1 MRRSFLLTAVA
12 VVFFAGLIWLL
23 MRQDH
28 VLKTGTGC
36 MDYLH
41 FNRADA
47 VQAKVIMDSWRGE
60 QVKTNAVKWIVRLD
74 YLLIIVYVSYLY
86 WALVRRKKTVRQVP
100 DQRWQVGW
108 LTAAIVCILA
118 GAVLDVI
125 QDTIIYIYVS
135 VPKGRVHSLEIL
147 TWCKW
152 RALLT
157 GVLILI
163 GSWIPL
169 GWVRK
174 IPIRP
179 FFEYL
184 RAVLKSIWLFFPSLL
199 FLLLTIVAFWKQ
211 SQGKDIVV
219 AFTEADR
226 SGFRLV
232 FFLVI
237 AFWVYISWYSSRVIA
252 EIKVKDERIKER
264 FLYNYPRLAGNACL
278 LVAELALLQAPI
290 LEHPLCPG
298 LATGILAVALIGL
311 YLADRWIGRQMK
323 KLADALGKGAG
334 WLFIVFVAILPGG
347 KFIPFSHV
355 GYIYGLLAMLLLLH
369 FLYLF
374 YVNLRRDRLPANQK
388 TYLTIKQASG
398 FSQTILAFFCIPNE
412 EISYV
417 RWLIRISLLAIG
429 VDIIAIL
436 NLPIARGIGP
446 FSLVILAFAVLL
458 AFGNVITALSVRLR
472 LNIHFLLFLM
482 ALLLG
487 LPERH
492 NVKQLELTQKHNGY
506 SHRPSLRQY
515 LKTWLQRV
523 PDSASSYDMYLV
535 LANGGAS
542 RSGYWT
548 ASVLGR
554 LEDTSRLRCPQD
566 PFSRHLFCLSGTSG
580 GGVGVATFFA
590 LLNDHRKPTD
600 SSYCESAQVF
610 LQQDYFSYTLA
621 RMLGPDF
628 FNYIF
633 HLTSSKDRGRALEE
647 AFEEYSDTVHYQ
659 PEFNQAFSEFP
670 AMNADSNKV
679 LLPILFV
686 NTTQMQDGTP
696 GVVTNL
702 RLDTTY
708 FNQRIDV
715 MDLLDSTRDIS
726 MASGAIL
733 GARFP
738 YLSPAGRI
746 GNHYFVDGGYFDNSG
761 AGVVQELL
769 RGMLTIAWDDSL
781 RGDTWIYRRVKRLH
795 IKVLHIVNSPVNGTD
810 TLHAVAPIKN
820 DLLSPILTIVGAY
833 DMQTTVNDDRLYHYI
848 NDIDKYFGIR
858 AEHRLISLYKDSSE
872 SKIKEDPYSM
882 NWFISDTTR
891 HRIDERLA
899 HQPMIDTILRQSG
912 FFPCINEGKNVSR
925 Y

>member
-1 MRRSFLLTAVA
+1 
-12 VVFFAGLIWLL
+12 
-23 MRQDH
+23 
-28 VLKTGTGC
+28 
-36 MDYLH
+36 
-41 FNRADA
+41 
-47 VQAKVIMDSWRGE
+47 
-60 QVKTNAVKWIVRLD
+60 
-74 YLLIIVYVSYLY
+74 
-86 WALVRRKKTVRQVP
+86 
-100 DQRWQVGW
+100 
-108 LTAAIVCILA
+108 
-118 GAVLDVI
+118 
-125 QDTIIYIYVS
+125 
-135 VPKGRVHSLEIL
+135 
-147 TWCKW
+147 
-152 RALLT
+152 
-157 GVLILI
+157 
-163 GSWIPL
+163 
-169 GWVRK
+169 
-174 IPIRP
+174 
-179 FFEYL
+179 
-184 RAVLKSIWLFFPSLL
+184 
-199 FLLLTIVAFWKQ
+199 
-211 SQGKDIVV
+211 
-219 AFTEADR
+219 
-226 SGFRLV
+226 
-232 FFLVI
+232 
-237 AFWVYISWYSSRVIA
+237 
-252 EIKVKDERIKER
+252 
-264 FLYNYPRLAGNACL
+264 
-278 LVAELALLQAPI
+278 
-290 LEHPLCPG
+290 
-298 LATGILAVALIGL
+298 
-311 YLADRWIGRQMK
+311 
-323 KLADALGKGAG
+323 
-334 WLFIVFVAILPGG
+334 
-347 KFIPFSHV
+347 
-355 GYIYGLLAMLLLLH
+355 LLLLH

-374 YVNLRRDRLPANQK
+374 YINLRRDLLPANK
-388 TYLTIKQASG
+388 TYIAMKAASG

-417 RWLIRISLLAIG
+417 RWLIRISLLAVGI
-429 VDIIAIL
+429 DIVAIL
-436 NLPIARGIGP
+436 CLPIARHIGP

-492 NVKQLELTQKHNGY
+492 NVQQLQLTQTQNGY
-506 SHRPSLRQY
+506 GHRPSLEQY
-515 LKTWLQRV
+515 LRAWLQRV

-554 LEDTSRLRCPQD
+554 LEDTSRKLCPQD

-590 LLNDHRKPTD
+590 LLNDHRKPND
-600 SSYCESAQVF
+600 SSYRQSSQAF

-621 RMLGPDF
+621 RMLGPDY

-633 HLTSSKDRGRALEE
+633 HLTTSKDRGRALEE
-647 AFEEYSDTVHYQ
+647 AFEDYADTLEHYR
-659 PEFNQAFSEFP
+659 PGFNRPFSEFP
-670 AMNADSNKV
+670 AMNADNSKV

-715 MDLLDSTRDIS
+715 MGLLAPDKDIS

-769 RGMLTIAWDDSL
+769 RGMMTIAWDDSA
-781 RGDTWIYRRVKRLH
+781 RGDPWIYNRVKRLH

-810 TLHAVAPIKN
+810 TLKAVAPIKN

-833 DMQTTVNDDRLYHYI
+833 NMQTTVNDARLYHFI
-848 NDIDKYFGIR
+848 DDIDKYLRIR

-872 SKIKEDPYSM
+872 TKTKEDPYSM

-899 HQPMIDTILRQSG
+899 HQPMIDTILKQSG
-912 FFPCINEGKNVSR
+912 FFPCKK
-925 Y
+925 